1 MRPKRRRVGIIIK
14 TAEELAAMREAGR
27 IVAVT
32 LAALREAV
40 KPGVTTAQLDV
51 IAEEMAHRQGAVPSF
66 KGYRG
71 YPASLCASLNQE
83 VVHGI
88 PNPRRVLH
96 EGDII
101 SLDYGVIYKGLQGDG
116 AITVPVGKV
125 SDLARRLMD
134 VTQHA
139 LGEGIAQVRPN
150 NRLSDIGHAIQA
162 YVEGEGFS
170 VVRQYVGHGIGRSM
184 HEEPNV
190 PNFGVAGRG
199 PLLKPGMVFALEP
212 MVNVGTYETAV
223 LEDGW
228 TVVTEDGSLSAHFE
242 HTVAVTADGPVVLT
256 LP

>member
-1 MRPKRRRVGIIIK
+1 MRQKRRRVGIIIK

>member
-1 MRPKRRRVGIIIK
+1 
-14 TAEELAAMREAGR
+14 MREAGR